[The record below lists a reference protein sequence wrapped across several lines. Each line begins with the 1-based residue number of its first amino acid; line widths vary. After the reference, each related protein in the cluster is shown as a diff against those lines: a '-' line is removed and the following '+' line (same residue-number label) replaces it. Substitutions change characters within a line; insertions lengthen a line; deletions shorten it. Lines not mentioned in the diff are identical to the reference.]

1 MTTSVTN
8 FHFDTYTVV
17 HPLQDAPEK
26 KCGGEALG
34 KIRMTRNVKIS
45 LFVLRGY
52 LLLMM
57 GMLAYQIL
65 EMAHILH

>member
-1 MTTSVTN
+1 MTTSITN
-8 FHFDTYTVV
+8 FDFDTYTVV
-17 HPLQDAPEK
+17 HPLQDAPEQ

-34 KIRMTRNVKIS
+34 KFGMTRNVKIS

-65 EMAHILH
+65 VMARILH